1 MWIKV
6 YILYWICSTVEDDI
20 IVDQVDSPE
29 IIDDFE
35 LGQDEAVDI
44 KDKEVNKQ
52 KLRRRIDQYKVIL
65 NSHLLLFEFS
75 HFNWTFLFPTRLLL

>member
-1 MWIKV
+1 MLQIS
-6 YILYWICSTVEDDI
+6 STVEDDI

-35 LGQDEAVDI
+35 LGQDESTDI

-52 KLRRRIDQYKVIL
+52 KLRRRIGQYKVSYNL
-65 NSHLLLFEFS
+65 QKKNWSKPMCLGLLLKK
-75 HFNWTFLFPTRLLL
+75 